1 VSYFSLTG
9 PAVPPFRP
17 TAEPP
22 AGAPGPQP
30 PVTDPEPLPRP
41 GSAPAAADREASAS
55 GARAAKALPAD
66 PVAEPR
72 RLRQP
77 PGGRRLARTDAAAPP
92 LTARQRLLLLD
103 ACRHRYDRRAAFR

>member
-1 VSYFSLTG
+1 LH
-9 PAVPPFRP
+9 PAPFRP

-22 AGAPGPQP
+22 VGAPGPQP
-30 PVTDPEPLPRP
+30 PVTDPEPLARP
-41 GSAPAAADREASAS
+41 GSEASAS

-77 PGGRRLARTDAAAPP
+77 PRGRRLARTGAAAPP
-92 LTARQRLLLLD
+92 PTAQQRLLLLD
-103 ACRHRYDRRAAFR
+103 ACRHRYDRRTAFR